1 MSSNFDSGKQSRQE
15 AVTQMDSLQRD
26 RFELLSAYIDGEGTA
41 AERKQVQELL
51 ATDLEMKRLYTR
63 LMKLRQEI
71 QQLPVPAST
80 DTAQQTAKQVFLRID
95 RRRNRRTVLWGGA
108 AIAALFVSAVSG
120 ILPGSRSLVP
130 QLAQNDSVSQP
141 PLEIALNQPVI
152 EIPKSAV
159 ADQEMGVQPST
170 LPHDLDEHKLN

>member
-51 ATDLEMKRLYTR
+51 ATDSEMKRLYTR

-71 QQLPVPAST
+71 QLLPVPAPT
-80 DTAQQTAKQVFLRID
+80 ATAQQTAKQVFLRID
-95 RRRNRRTVLWGGA
+95 RRRNRRTALWGGA

-130 QLAQNDSVSQP
+130 QLAQNNVSQP

-159 ADQEMGVQPST
+159 ADQEKGVQPST
-170 LPHDLDEHKLN
+170 QPHDLYEHKLN